1 MDSSVLSIK
10 SEKTKGTLK
19 NLLPGFFVFFF
30 LFFLLLLLLWTM
42 ETERSCIKGEKGKGD
57 FLEGRRHSPA
67 SHLPHCP
74 IDHSRKAGLTRSMGI
89 LIIEHQRTEPQLVPA
104 SVLGAL
110 HTLLHLILSY
120 SARKEL
126 LSLFYGC

>member
-1 MDSSVLSIK
+1 MEELRALWERGEAAGEKWTHQCSVSNLRK
-10 SEKTKGTLK
+10 PKEPLK
-19 NLLPGFFVFFF
+19 IFSQVFFVFFF

-89 LIIEHQRTEPQLVPA
+89 NNRAPT
-104 SVLGAL
+104 
-110 HTLLHLILSY
+110 Y
-120 SARKEL
+120 
-126 LSLFYGC
+126 